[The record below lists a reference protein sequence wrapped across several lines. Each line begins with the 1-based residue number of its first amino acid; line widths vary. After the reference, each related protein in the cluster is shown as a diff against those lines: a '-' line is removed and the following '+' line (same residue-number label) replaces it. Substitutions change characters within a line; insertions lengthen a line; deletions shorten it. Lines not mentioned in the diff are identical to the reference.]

1 MTNLQLTI
9 LGSGSAVPL
18 PRRSPTSQFLTLS
31 GRHFLLDCGEGT
43 QTKLRQHKIGFG
55 RINHI
60 FISHL
65 HGDHFFGLVPLLTT
79 LHLLDRQKEMH
90 LYGPPELEQAVQS
103 LLDSTGSR
111 LRFPLIYH
119 VAQPTAPTVLY
130 EDEALWVKAIPL
142 EHGMPC
148 WGYHFQEKPRPRKMR
163 KEAIDRLGI
172 PVVEIRQIKQGAA
185 FTDVAGTTHANE
197 TLTDDPAP
205 ALSYAYCTD
214 TAPLG
219 PYLKENIGP
228 VDLLYHEA
236 TFTETH
242 RERAQQTTHCT
253 ARQAAEVAQTIGAQK
268 LLLGHFS
275 IRYDDL
281 TPLEAEARAVYPQSF
296 LAREDQVFELGR
308 KDGKLHF

>member
-18 PRRSPTSQFLTLS
+18 PQRSPTAQFLTLS
-31 GRHFLLDCGEGT
+31 GRHFLIDCGEGT
-43 QTKLRQHKIGFG
+43 QTKLRSLRIGFG

-90 LYGPPELEQAVQS
+90 LYGPPELEQAVNT

-111 LRFPLIYH
+111 LRYPLVFH
-119 VAQPTAPTVLY
+119 PTAPAAPRVVY

-142 EHGMPC
+142 RHGMPC

-163 KEAIDRLGI
+163 KEAIQRLGI
-172 PVVEIRQIKQGAA
+172 PVAEIRQIKQGAD
-185 FTDVAGTTHANE
+185 FTDLDGRTHANRD
-197 TLTDDPAP
+197 LTDDPARP
-205 ALSYAYCTD
+205 LGYAYCTD
-214 TAPLG
+214 TAPLAA
-219 PYLKENIGP
+219 YLQKQIGP

-236 TFTETH
+236 TFTEAH
-242 RERAQQTTHCT
+242 QERAQQTTHST
-253 ARQAAEVAQTIGAQK
+253 ARQAAEVARTMGAQK

-281 TPLEAEARAVYPQSF
+281 LPLQEEARQIFPESF
-296 LAREDQVFELGR
+296 LAREDRVFELGR
-308 KDGKLHF
+308 KDGILRF